1 MDRTRHIG
9 EPVGLQQI
17 LGSDAMGTPAI
28 FCSSVL
34 LIGAPVEGKL
44 QISASI
50 VSREFFTTATNPV
63 VRLRMSSTCVFSR
76 PGVALDFS

>member
-28 FCSSVL
+28 FRSSVL
-34 LIGAPVEGKL
+34 LIGAAVEGKL
-44 QISASI
+44 QISVSI
-50 VSREFFTTATNPV
+50 LSRGFFTSATSPLV
-63 VRLRMSSTCVFSR
+63 LLRIS
-76 PGVALDFS
+76 